1 MRMMSR
7 SNQTVQDIV
16 QSLEVYA
23 EHVDEDVERSTE
35 AEASMSQKD
44 ILRNLISALT
54 TVQP

>member
-23 EHVDEDVERSTE
+23 EHVDEDVEQSTE

-54 TVQP
+54 AVQP